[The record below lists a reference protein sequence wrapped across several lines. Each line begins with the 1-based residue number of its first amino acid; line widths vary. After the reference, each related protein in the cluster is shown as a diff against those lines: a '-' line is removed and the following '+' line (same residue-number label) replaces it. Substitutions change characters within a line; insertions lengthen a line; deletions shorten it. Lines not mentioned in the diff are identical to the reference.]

1 MLAMLAKTDHITISG
16 DISFNLNVSTLLS
29 QAFLAFDDAVPASR
43 RGHMVVELENLD
55 IFSDLE
61 AYTFAREFVQE
72 RGYRI
77 CVDGLTHQT
86 LALVDR
92 KRLGADLIKLI
103 WHSDM
108 VDGGK
113 DIESDLRSLVRRA
126 GENRVV
132 LCRCDDREAVDFGR
146 SIGIGLFQ
154 GRHIEH
160 LIAEENRKR
169 DLRRLKARIQ
179 NN

>member
-1 MLAMLAKTDHITISG
+1 M
-16 DISFNLNVSTLLS
+16 
-29 QAFLAFDDAVPASR
+29 
-43 RGHMVVELENLD
+43 
-55 IFSDLE
+55 
-61 AYTFAREFVQE
+61 
-72 RGYRI
+72 
-77 CVDGLTHQT
+77 
-86 LALVDR
+86 VDR
-92 KRLGADLIKLI
+92 KRLGADLIKLV

-108 VDGGK
+108 VDERK
-113 DIESDLRSLVRRA
+113 DVEGDLRSVVRRA
-126 GENRVV
+126 GKNKVV

-146 SIGIGLFQ
+146 AIGIGLFQ